1 MEDTILGTLREDE
14 RDKDVLLGSI
24 AHGGRHIRLRL
35 DPDGGPLP
43 DCLALARSVVPALAS
58 IDAKARQ
65 AAARDLLKAYNEHWR
80 EYIKADGEGGVV
92 DVSSPELTEQQLMSA
107 IVLTN
112 VSILGDSLVTVGYDD
127 AGLFAGHAI
136 VVASED
142 GVAFS
147 NPFVELFG

>member
-1 MEDTILGTLREDE
+1 MEDTVLGTLREDE
-14 RDKDVLLGSI
+14 RDKDVFHGSI

-35 DPDGGPLP
+35 DPDGGSLP
-43 DCLALARSVVPALAS
+43 DCVALARSVLPALAS

-80 EYIKADGEGGVV
+80 EYIKADDKGGVV
-92 DVSSPELTEQQLMSA
+92 EVSNPELTEQQFISA

-112 VSILGDSLVTVGYDD
+112 VSILGDSFVTVGYDD